1 MTGGTACLADASK
14 QHGLIGGFRSKI
26 ARWTP
31 VPGIELIVNDTFAG
45 LRRRGFRGP
54 VRHPSAGTGVQ
65 IMHGLLVSVLEYIR
79 STGRSVIEPQPY
91 CDALQEA
98 LLELEGDTSNG
109 DVVRGADFW
118 LAGGEG
124 AAGSYSSNAGR
135 RVLTA
140 KLRGALPAIEVE

>member
-1 MTGGTACLADASK
+1 LKPLLVTPYFGSITTANQIKVLTAYWA
-14 QHGLIGGFRSKI
+14 
-26 ARWTP
+26 
-31 VPGIELIVNDTFAG
+31 GIQSVIPEVFTE
-45 LRRRGFRGP
+45 
-54 VRHPSAGTGVQ
+54 PSEYVIQKSTGVQ
-65 IMHGLLVSVLEYIR
+65 IMHGLLVSVLEYVR
-79 STGRSVIEPQPY
+79 STGRSVIESQPY
-91 CDALQEA
+91 RDAMQDA

-118 LAGGEG
+118 LAGAEG